1 MSRRGNPALIGAF
14 VLGGLAIALVALF
27 LLTERSWFTDRPRH
41 VMFFEGSV
49 HGLSIGAPVMFRGV
63 KIGVVTD
70 ITLNTGDQVTDFYI
84 PVYAELDPERLR
96 ALTHTQPGELERLTK
111 ERNVAGSWQMVR
123 SIQPGALERLTM
135 EHLIAL
141 GLRAQLQLQ
150 SLLTGQLFI
159 QLDFKPDKPAVLRM
173 ARNGAREIPTIP
185 SPTQE
190 ILRQVED
197 FPLEKT
203 LADLGAALSGIKRLT
218 ESTELA
224 TAIREAGVA
233 LREVAALSQE
243 LRAEVPPLAR
253 DARGLIQDARGT
265 LAPLKGSLQHAQRAL
280 GRAEESLGKFNRLL
294 DRNTHVG
301 DTLDDTLRELQAAA
315 RALRELA
322 NTLEQQPEAL
332 LRGKREET
340 P

>member
-14 VLGGLAIALVALF
+14 VLGGLAIAIAALF

-41 VMFFEGSV
+41 IMYFEGSV

-70 ITLNTGDQVTDFYI
+70 ITLNTGDQVTDFFI

-96 ALTHTQPGELERLTK
+96 ALSH
-111 ERNVAGSWQMVR
+111 M
-123 SIQPGALERLTM
+123 QPGAIERLTM

-173 ARNGAREIPTIP
+173 ARHDAHEIPTIP
-185 SPTQE
+185 SPIQE
-190 ILRQVED
+190 ILRQVEN
-197 FPLEKT
+197 FPIEKT
-203 LADLGAALSGIKRLT
+203 LADLSAALAGIKRLT
-218 ESTELA
+218 ESDELT

-233 LREVAALSQE
+233 LREVAGLARDLKTDIPS
-243 LRAEVPPLAR
+243 LAR
-253 DARGLIQDARGT
+253 DARGLIRDARGT
-265 LAPLKGSLQHAQRAL
+265 LVPLKASLQHAQGAL
-280 GRAEESLGKFNRLL
+280 VRAEESLGKFNGLL
-294 DRNTHVG
+294 DRNAHVG
-301 DTLDDTLRELQAAA
+301 ATLDDTLRELQAAA
-315 RALRELA
+315 RALRVLA
-322 NTLEQQPEAL
+322 DTLERQPEAL
-332 LRGKREET
+332 LRGRSEQ
-340 P
+340 